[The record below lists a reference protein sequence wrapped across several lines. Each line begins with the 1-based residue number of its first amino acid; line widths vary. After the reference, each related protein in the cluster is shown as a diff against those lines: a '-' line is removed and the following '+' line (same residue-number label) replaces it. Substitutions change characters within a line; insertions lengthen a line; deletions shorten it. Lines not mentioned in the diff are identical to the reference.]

1 MKNLEYLVG
10 DSKIYKDVSE
20 PYNTNIINL
29 LSDLSYELNN
39 KKYYK
44 SYSDIKTLS
53 FFCRKANLLNLK
65 KKSKNYD
72 DQPRLGLGLVFHVT
86 PSNIPTNFFY
96 SLIFGL
102 INGNSNIVKVPSK
115 NFEQIDIICKVL
127 NKLLLKKHKKIKN
140 FIKIVRYS
148 DNDDYT
154 KNISSYCDAR
164 VIWGSDKTVENIRK
178 FRLQPRSIE
187 LTFPDRYSMS
197 LINSNEFVKLNTE
210 KKKLLV
216 NKFYNDTFIAD
227 QNACSSPQLILWTGN
242 KIKKSKLLFWSL
254 LSNLVE
260 KKYDLSE
267 MAAVEK
273 YTELC
278 KKIITDKNI
287 KDFKNFSNN
296 IFTTSLKKINSEV
309 TAYRG
314 KWGFFYEYETKNLN
328 ILNKISSKKIQTLTY
343 FGVKKELLKA
353 FMIKNKLSGIDR
365 IVPIGQGLD
374 INFFWDGYDINRVL
388 TRVID
393 IK

>member
-1 MKNLEYLVG
+1 
-10 DSKIYKDVSE
+10 
-20 PYNTNIINL
+20 
-29 LSDLSYELNN
+29 
-39 KKYYK
+39 
-44 SYSDIKTLS
+44 
-53 FFCRKANLLNLK
+53 
-65 KKSKNYD
+65 
-72 DQPRLGLGLVFHVT
+72 
-86 PSNIPTNFFY
+86 
-96 SLIFGL
+96 
-102 INGNSNIVKVPSK
+102 
-115 NFEQIDIICKVL
+115 
-127 NKLLLKKHKKIKN
+127 
-140 FIKIVRYS
+140 
-148 DNDDYT
+148 
-154 KNISSYCDAR
+154 
-164 VIWGSDKTVENIRK
+164 
-178 FRLQPRSIE
+178 
-187 LTFPDRYSMS
+187 
-197 LINSNEFVKLNTE
+197 
-210 KKKLLV
+210 
-216 NKFYNDTFIAD
+216 
-227 QNACSSPQLILWTGN
+227 
-242 KIKKSKLLFWSL
+242 
-254 LSNLVE
+254 
-260 KKYDLSE
+260 